1 MITQAKELW
10 KFWENLKNNNARIT
24 LIDIDKL
31 EKLLGNVFQKINDLE
46 VSRDKWK
53 VRALKK

>member
-1 MITQAKELW
+1 MISQAKDLW
-10 KFWENLKNNNARIT
+10 KFWNELKNNNARIT

-31 EKLLGNVFQKINDLE
+31 EKLLGNAFQKINDLE

-53 VRALKK
+53 TRALKK